1 MKDKTL
7 TLLGFA
13 AKSGNLI
20 YGANA
25 ATEALKAKKAFLAIA
40 AADVSPK
47 TIKEIRFFAEKSSLP
62 VLILENE
69 CIESLSNAVG
79 RKCGVVALTDRQ
91 FAESV
96 LKAAKTGGNANEQ

>member
-1 MKDKTL
+1 MTDKIL

-25 ATEALKAKKAFLAIA
+25 TIEALKVKKAFLAVA

-47 TIKEIRFFAEKSSLP
+47 TLKEIQFFAQKNSLP
-62 VLILENE
+62 VLSLENE
-69 CIESLSNAVG
+69 RIESLSNAVG

-91 FAESV
+91 FAQSV
-96 LKAAKTGGNANEQ
+96 LKAAETGGNANE